1 MTDPDPLS
9 RRALVVVSV
18 ALAVHALAGAPWP
31 RPAAQEPPAARC
43 PVPASARESGGRTV
57 AVRCDGAGGP
67 IRGAARILFG
77 ERLDPNRDDAD
88 SLAVLPGLGPGRAAA
103 IVSERER
110 APFASLDELRRVPG
124 IGTQTLRR
132 LRPWLA
138 VPPSVDPYRSGK

>member
-1 MTDPDPLS
+1 MTDPDRLS
-9 RRALVVVSV
+9 RRALGVVAA
-18 ALAVHALAGAPWP
+18 ALVVHALAGAPWP
-31 RPAAQEPPAARC
+31 VGQEPPASRC
-43 PVPASARESGGRTV
+43 PAPASARESGERTV

-77 ERLDPNRDDAD
+77 EWLDPNRDDAD

-110 APFASLDELRRVPG
+110 APFASLDDLRRVPG
-124 IGTQTLRR
+124 IGTGTLQR

-138 VPPSVDPYRSGK
+138 VPPSVDPLRGGK